1 MRDKLLAAKRL
12 QNKNPDWTLDRNF
25 DTFPLTLLAGT
36 GALYAIVRRQAGSQY
51 SLKMTKALHYHCF
64 LGFWIGIRLAEA

>member
-36 GALYAIVRRQAGSQY
+36 GAL
-51 SLKMTKALHYHCF
+51 
-64 LGFWIGIRLAEA
+64 